1 MTKMRICELTT
12 LARLVLAFAAT
23 EIQAQTYIDLY
34 NFGTNSGDPIQAQP
48 AVIAQGRDGNLY
60 SATER
65 GGTDSGGTAFE
76 VTPTGDLSVIYNFGF
91 PVGEDPSGGLT
102 LGTNGNL
109 YGTTQSGGTGPGIVF
124 EVTPAGKLTTL
135 HKFDTSDGASPYAPP
150 IQGVDGNFY
159 GTTFGGGTDNHGT
172 VYKLSASGELTTLYM
187 FDGSDGAGP
196 IGPLVQGINRDFYGT
211 TNGGGDNNNGT
222 VFKITSKGEFTT
234 LYFFDGTHGMQPT
247 APLVQ
252 GTNGSFY
259 GTTTNGGAYGQG
271 TVYKVNSKGK
281 LTVLYSFSQS
291 SGMGC
296 YPAGG
301 LVLGSDGNFYGT
313 ASQGGTNNDGTVY
326 RSTPRGAYSMVHSF
340 VGTDGSSPLTT
351 LLQHTTGVLY
361 GDTYSGGT
369 YGLGVFFS
377 LNVGLN
383 PFVSFLPQQ
392 SPGKVGASIGIFGQG
407 LTGTTGVSFG
417 GTPATF
423 TVSSDTYLT
432 ATVPGG
438 AETGVITVTT
448 PGGTL
453 TSNKTFRVTH

>member
-196 IGPLVQGINRDFYGT
+196 IGPLRRRPRT
-211 TNGGGDNNNGT
+211 PP
-222 VFKITSKGEFTT
+222 S
-234 LYFFDGTHGMQPT
+234 P
-247 APLVQ
+247 
-252 GTNGSFY
+252 S
-259 GTTTNGGAYGQG
+259 
-271 TVYKVNSKGK
+271 
-281 LTVLYSFSQS
+281 
-291 SGMGC
+291 
-296 YPAGG
+296 
-301 LVLGSDGNFYGT
+301 
-313 ASQGGTNNDGTVY
+313 
-326 RSTPRGAYSMVHSF
+326 RSTPPRRA
-340 VGTDGSSPLTT
+340 
-351 LLQHTTGVLY
+351 
-361 GDTYSGGT
+361 
-369 YGLGVFFS
+369 
-377 LNVGLN
+377 
-383 PFVSFLPQQ
+383 
-392 SPGKVGASIGIFGQG
+392 A
-407 LTGTTGVSFG
+407 
-417 GTPATF
+417 
-423 TVSSDTYLT
+423 
-432 ATVPGG
+432 
-438 AETGVITVTT
+438 
-448 PGGTL
+448 
-453 TSNKTFRVTH
+453 R